1 MKSKMSFLRK
11 VFYNMSHKVNK
22 VYIIKYLGYS
32 FLATWRETSLFRVDS
47 KIILLLFLVAGTS
60 SYAQEK
66 KDTTFWKK
74 NGDFTLSFN
83 QVSFSNWA
91 AGGKNSISGVGLFNY
106 SFNYLKE
113 RTSWDN
119 TLNLGYGLLKE
130 GDRDLMKSEDKMEF
144 SSKAGY
150 RVSEGGKW
158 FYSGLFNFRSQFA
171 NGYKYPDT
179 DNKISA
185 LFAPAYF
192 SLALG
197 ADYKPGNKFSLFLSP
212 LGSKFTIV
220 ADENLSSI
228 GAFGVEKN
236 KKFRAEMGG
245 ILKSELKFPLATN
258 VDVAT
263 ALGLFSNYLKKP
275 QNIDVNWDFRINMK
289 INKYLSANLIANLIY
304 DDDIAIAGVRSRIQ
318 LKQLFGAGFSYKF

>member
-1 MKSKMSFLRK
+1 MKTKL
-11 VFYNMSHKVNK
+11 
-22 VYIIKYLGYS
+22 
-32 FLATWRETSLFRVDS
+32 
-47 KIILLLFLVAGTS
+47 ILLLLLVSGAVAS
-60 SYAQEK
+60 AQES
-66 KDTTFWKK
+66 KDTTYWKK

-91 AGGKNSISGVGLFNY
+91 AGGKNSVSGVGLLNY
-106 SFNYLKE
+106 AFNYLKA

-119 TLNLGYGLLKE
+119 SLNLGYGLLKE
-130 GDRDLMKSEDKMEF
+130 GDHDLVKSEDKMEF
-144 SSKAGY
+144 TSKAGY
-150 RVSEGGKW
+150 RITEEGKW
-158 FYSGLFNFRSQFA
+158 YYSGLVNFRSQFA

-192 SLALG
+192 LLALG
-197 ADYKPGNKFSLFLSP
+197 ADYKPNDKFSLFLSP

-220 ADENLSSI
+220 ADEELSSI
-228 GAFGVEKN
+228 GAFGVEMG

-245 ILKSELKFPLATN
+245 ILKSELKFPLVTN
-258 VDVAT
+258 VDVVT
-263 ALGLFSNYLKKP
+263 ALGLFSNYLKNP

-289 INKYLSANLIANLIY
+289 INKYLSANLITNLIY
-304 DDDIAIAGVRSRIQ
+304 DDDIAIAGVRSKVQ